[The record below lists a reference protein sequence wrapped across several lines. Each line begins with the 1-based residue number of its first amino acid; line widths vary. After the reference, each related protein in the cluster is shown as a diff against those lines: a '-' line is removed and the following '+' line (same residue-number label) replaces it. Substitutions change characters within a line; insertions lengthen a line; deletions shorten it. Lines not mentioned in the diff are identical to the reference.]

1 MPRSPAPRSSAK
13 MPAIR
18 CSAGVR
24 GTPPVLRGR
33 SGRRRASPLRSTLPL
48 AVRGRAGRET
58 QADGT
63 MNSGSRRRR
72 KSRSSDGSGAASGSA
87 APAAVAAPGAATTY
101 ATSRCPP
108 ASSRCAS
115 TTALLSRGWAVR
127 AVSISPGSTRKPLT
141 LTCASI
147 RPRNSRSPDRRQ
159 RTRSPV
165 LYRRPPAS
173 LPEGSGRKRSA
184 VRSG

>member
-1 MPRSPAPRSSAK
+1 MHAHVRPAGSETGR
-13 MPAIR
+13 
-18 CSAGVR
+18 
-24 GTPPVLRGR
+24 TP
-33 SGRRRASPLRSTLPL
+33 T
-48 AVRGRAGRET
+48 GREARQT
-58 QADGT
+58 GRDMLHGMGRDRTRVLICA
-63 MNSGSRRRR
+63 
-72 KSRSSDGSGAASGSA
+72 AASLVLI
-87 APAAVAAPGAATTY
+87 VAAALAMDWYRVAFDVGVDEV
-101 ATSRCPP
+101 SRVAIAIDLRNLRTCT
-108 ASSRCAS
+108 ALHVC
-115 TTALLSRGWAVR
+115 TTAPLSRGWAIR

-173 LPEGSGRKRSA
+173 LPSGSGRKRSA